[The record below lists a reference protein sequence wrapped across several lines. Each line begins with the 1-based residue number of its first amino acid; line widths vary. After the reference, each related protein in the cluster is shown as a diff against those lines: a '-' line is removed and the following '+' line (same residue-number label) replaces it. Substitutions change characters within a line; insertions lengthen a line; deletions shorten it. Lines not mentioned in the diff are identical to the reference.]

1 MFKLKDIT
9 LIWQIIIISGI
20 PLLAIIFFAS
30 SLIKNEYTA
39 YSNTSKLQSA
49 LAISFGATDLVH
61 ELQKERGLTAGY
73 IGSKGV
79 KFKNKILEQQKVT
92 DTKLKH
98 LKTIYQNTNLTLF
111 TKEFSGPI
119 AEGMKQL
126 NNITSLR
133 KDVRSLNATF
143 KEGTGFYTTLIAK
156 YMKTISS
163 VGGESADA
171 ELSALTGALSYFL
184 NAKELAG
191 QERAVANGILARNI
205 PINKK
210 IFSKWNSLYYGQ
222 STLMGSFMA
231 LAKDETKSYYNKTVQ
246 GNVITQVTNYRNIIR
261 DKSSVG
267 NFKIEPSNWFKA
279 STDRINLLRK
289 VSESQMKLI
298 IKQTDNLISSAQ
310 NALYFYIILSSI
322 IIALVVVIVF
332 VIARNLNKFFTN
344 SIENLSES
352 NAQIVSASDQIASA
366 SISLAESASKQAD
379 SVEKVNKVIDDA
391 TTINSNSAENA
402 TEADNLAKS
411 ANDSAQVGD
420 KSVKKLM
427 QSMNYITTSSEKIA
441 KIIKSIDEIAFQTNL
456 LALNAA
462 IEAARAGE
470 HGLGFA
476 VVADEVKALASR
488 STQAARET
496 AIIIEETIKLVK
508 DGNVVASDTNEV
520 FATIYE
526 HTNKTS
532 QVTSAIASQI
542 KEQVQHMQNITTDMS
557 SIGDITQKNAA
568 TAEEAAASAEELNA
582 QTITMM
588 ANVTEV
594 AKLVGVKVNL

>member
-49 LAISFGATDLVH
+49 LAISFDATDLVH

-73 IGSKGV
+73 IGSKGI
-79 KFKNKILEQQKVT
+79 KFKSKILEQQKIT
-92 DTKLKH
+92 DKKIEH
-98 LKTIYQNTNLTLF
+98 LKTIYQSSNLKLF
-111 TKEFSGPI
+111 TKEFSAPI
-119 AEGMKQL
+119 IEGMKQL
-126 NNITSLR
+126 NSITTTR
-133 KDVRSLNATF
+133 KNVRSLSATF
-143 KEGTGFYTTLIAK
+143 KEGTSFYTTLIAK

-205 PINKK
+205 AINKK
-210 IFSKWNSLYYGQ
+210 VFSKWNSLYYGQ

-261 DKSSVG
+261 DKSSIG
-267 NFKIEPSNWFKA
+267 DFKIEPSNWFRA

-289 VSESQMKLI
+289 VSESQMSLI
-298 IKQTDNLISSAQ
+298 IKQTESLISSAQ
-310 NALYFYIILSSI
+310 KALYFYVILSLI
-322 IIALVVVIVF
+322 IIVLVIIIVF

-379 SVEKVNKVIDDA
+379 SVETVNKVIDEA
-391 TTINSNSAENA
+391 TTINTNSADNA
-402 TEADNLAKS
+402 KEADNLAKS
-411 ANDSAQVGD
+411 ANDSAQIGNR
-420 KSVKKLM
+420 SVEKLM
-427 QSMNYITTSSEKIA
+427 QSMEHITTSSEKIA

-520 FATIYE
+520 FATIFE

-532 QVTSAIASQI
+532 QVTSTIALQL

-557 SIGDITQKNAA
+557 SIGDITQQNAA

-594 AKLVGVKVNL
+594 AKLVGVKVNF

>member
-39 YSNTSKLQSA
+39 YSDTSKLQSA

-79 KFKNKILEQQKVT
+79 KFKSKILEQQKIT
-92 DTKLKH
+92 DKKIEH
-98 LKTIYQNTNLTLF
+98 LKTIYQNSNLKLF

-119 AEGMKQL
+119 AKGMKQL
-126 NNITSLR
+126 NSIATIR
-133 KDVRSLNATF
+133 KNVRSLSTTF
-143 KEGTGFYTTLIAK
+143 KEGTSFYTTLIAK
-156 YMKTISS
+156 YMKAISS

-191 QERAVANGILARNI
+191 QERAVANGILARNTA
-205 PINKK
+205 INKK
-210 IFSKWNSLYYGQ
+210 VFSKWNSLYYGQ
-222 STLMGSFMA
+222 STLMESFMA

-261 DKSSVG
+261 DKSSIG
-267 NFKIEPSNWFKA
+267 DFKIEPSDWFKT

-298 IKQTDNLISSAQ
+298 IKQTENLISSAQ
-310 NALYFYIILSSI
+310 KALYFYVALSLI
-322 IIALVVVIVF
+322 IIVLVIVIVF
-332 VIARNLNKFFTN
+332 VIAHNLNKFFTN

-379 SVEKVNKVIDDA
+379 SVETINKVIDEA
-391 TTINSNSAENA
+391 TTINTNSADNA
-402 TEADNLAKS
+402 KEADNLAKS
-411 ANDSAQVGD
+411 ANDSAQIGN
-420 KSVKKLM
+420 KSVEKLM
-427 QSMNYITTSSEKIA
+427 QSMEHITTSSEKIA
-441 KIIKSIDEIAFQTNL
+441 KIIKNIDEIAFQTNL

-496 AIIIEETIKLVK
+496 ALIIEETIKLVK

-520 FATIYE
+520 FATIFE

-532 QVTSAIASQI
+532 QVTSTIAQQL
-542 KEQVQHMQNITTDMS
+542 KEQVKHMQNITTDMS
-557 SIGDITQKNAA
+557 SIGDITQQNAA

-594 AKLVGVKVNL
+594 AKLVGVKVDL

>member
-30 SLIKNEYTA
+30 ILIKNEYTS
-39 YSNTSKLQSA
+39 YSDTSKLQSA
-49 LAISFGATDLVH
+49 LALSFGATDLVH

-73 IGSKGV
+73 LGSKGA
-79 KFKNKILEQQKVT
+79 KFKEKIVQQQKVT
-92 DTKLKH
+92 DTKIKH
-98 LKTIYQNTNLTLF
+98 LKEIYQNSNLTLF
-111 TKEFSGPI
+111 TKEFSAPI
-119 AEGMKQL
+119 TKGMKQL
-126 NNITSLR
+126 ESISSNRQN
-133 KDVRSLNATF
+133 VRSLTATF
-143 KEGTGFYTTLIAK
+143 KEGTSFYTTIIAK

-163 VGGESADA
+163 VGGESSDA

-191 QERAVANGILARNI
+191 QERAVANGILSRNTQ
-205 PINKK
+205 INKK
-210 IFSKWNSLYYGQ
+210 VFSKWNSLYYGQ
-222 STLMGSFMA
+222 STLMESFMA
-231 LAKDETKSYYNKTVQ
+231 LAKDETKSYYNKVVQ
-246 GNVITQVTNYRNIIR
+246 GDAITRVTNYRNIIR
-261 DKSSVG
+261 EKSSTG
-267 NFKIEPSNWFKA
+267 NFKIEPTNWFKA

-298 IKQTDNLISSAQ
+298 TKQTNNLISSA
-310 NALYFYIILSSI
+310 NKALYFYIILSLV
-322 IIALVVVIVF
+322 IIALVVIIVF
-332 VIARNLNKFFTN
+332 IIARNLNKFFTN

-379 SVEKVNKVIDDA
+379 SVEKVNQVIDDA
-391 TTINSNSAENA
+391 TNINSNSADNA
-402 TEADNLAKS
+402 TEADKLAKS
-411 ANDSAQVGD
+411 ANDSAQTGNQ
-420 KSVKKLM
+420 SVKKLM
-427 QSMNYITTSSEKIA
+427 QSMDYITTSSEKIA
-441 KIIKSIDEIAFQTNL
+441 KIIKNIDEIAFQTNL

-520 FATIYE
+520 FSTIYE

-532 QVTSAIASQI
+532 KVTSTIAQQL
-542 KEQVQHMQNITTDMS
+542 KEQVKHMQNITADMS
-557 SIGDITQKNAA
+557 SIGDITQQNAA

-588 ANVTEV
+588 TNVTEV
-594 AKLVGVKVNL
+594 AKLVGVKVAL

>member
-1 MFKLKDIT
+1 MFKLKNIT

-20 PLLAIIFFAS
+20 PLIAIIFFAS
-30 SLIKNEYTA
+30 TLIKNEYTS
-39 YSNTSKLQSA
+39 YSDTSKLQLA
-49 LAISFGATDLVH
+49 LALSFGATHLVH

-73 IGSKGV
+73 LSSKGT
-79 KFKNKILEQQKVT
+79 KFKEKIVQQQKIT
-92 DTKLKH
+92 DTTIEH
-98 LKTIYQNTNLTLF
+98 LRKIYQNSDLRIF
-111 TKEFSGPI
+111 TKEFSVPI
-119 AEGMKQL
+119 TNGMKQL
-126 NNITSLR
+126 KSIKDNRQKVHSLT
-133 KDVRSLNATF
+133 ATF
-143 KEGTGFYTTLIAK
+143 KEGTSFYTTLIAK

-163 VGGESADA
+163 VGGESSDA

-191 QERAVANGILARNI
+191 QERAVANGILSRDT
-205 PINKK
+205 PIDKK
-210 IFSKWNSLYYGQ
+210 VFSKWNSLYYGQ
-222 STLMGSFMA
+222 STLMESFMA
-231 LAKDETKSYYNKTVQ
+231 LAKDDTKSYYNKVVQ
-246 GNVITQVTNYRNIIR
+246 GDAIKRVTNYRNIIR
-261 DKSSVG
+261 EKSSTG
-267 NFKIEPSNWFKA
+267 NFKIEPADWFQA

-298 IKQTDNLISSAQ
+298 IKQTNNLISSA
-310 NALYFYIILSSI
+310 NKALYFYIILSLVI
-322 IIALVVVIVF
+322 VVLVVIIVF
-332 VIARNLNKFFTN
+332 IIARNLNKFFTN
-344 SIENLSES
+344 SIESLSES

-379 SVEKVNKVIDDA
+379 SVEKVNQVIDDA
-391 TTINSNSAENA
+391 TNINSNSADNA
-402 TEADNLAKS
+402 TQADTLAKS
-411 ANDSAQVGD
+411 ANSSAQTGD

-427 QSMNYITTSSEKIA
+427 QSMNHITTSSEKIA
-441 KIIKSIDEIAFQTNL
+441 KIIKNIDEIAFQTNL

-488 STQAARET
+488 STQAAHET

-508 DGNVVASDTNEV
+508 DGNVVANDTNEI

-532 QVTSAIASQI
+532 QVTSTIAQQL
-542 KEQVQHMQNITTDMS
+542 KEQVKHMQNITTDMS
-557 SIGDITQKNAA
+557 SIGDITQQNAA

-588 ANVTEV
+588 TNVTEV
-594 AKLVGVKVNL
+594 AKLVGVKANL

>member
-20 PLLAIIFFAS
+20 PLIAIIFFAS
-30 SLIKNEYTA
+30 TLIKNEYTS
-39 YSNTSKLQSA
+39 YSDTSKLQSA
-49 LAISFGATDLVH
+49 LALSFGATHLVH

-73 IGSKGV
+73 LSSKGT
-79 KFKNKILEQQKVT
+79 KFKEKIVQQQKIT
-92 DTKLKH
+92 DTTIEH
-98 LKTIYQNTNLTLF
+98 LKKIYQNSNLALF
-111 TKEFSGPI
+111 TKEFSVPI
-119 AEGMKQL
+119 TKGMKQL
-126 NNITSLR
+126 ESIADNR
-133 KDVRSLNATF
+133 QKVRSLTATF
-143 KEGTGFYTTLIAK
+143 KEGTSFYTTLIAK

-163 VGGESADA
+163 VGGESSDA

-191 QERAVANGILARNI
+191 QERAVANGILSRDT
-205 PINKK
+205 PIDKK
-210 IFSKWNSLYYGQ
+210 VFSKWNSLYYGQ
-222 STLMGSFMA
+222 STLMESFMA
-231 LAKDETKSYYNKTVQ
+231 LARDDTKSYYNKVVQ
-246 GNVITQVTNYRNIIR
+246 GDAIKRVTNYRNIIR
-261 DKSSVG
+261 EKSSTG
-267 NFKIEPSNWFKA
+267 NFKIDPTDWFQA

-298 IKQTDNLISSAQ
+298 TKQTNNLISSA
-310 NALYFYIILSSI
+310 NKALYFYIILSLVI
-322 IIALVVVIVF
+322 VVLVVIIVF

-379 SVEKVNKVIDDA
+379 SVEKVNQVIDDA
-391 TTINSNSAENA
+391 TNINSNSADNA
-402 TEADNLAKS
+402 TQADKLAKS
-411 ANDSAQVGD
+411 ANSSAQTGD

-427 QSMNYITTSSEKIA
+427 QSMNHITTSSEKIA
-441 KIIKSIDEIAFQTNL
+441 KIIKNIDEIAFQTNL

-488 STQAARET
+488 STQAAHET

-508 DGNVVASDTNEV
+508 DGNVVANDTNEI

-532 QVTSAIASQI
+532 QVTSTIAQQL
-542 KEQVQHMQNITTDMS
+542 KEQVKHMQNITTDMS
-557 SIGDITQKNAA
+557 SIGDITQQNAA

-588 ANVTEV
+588 TNVTEV
-594 AKLVGVKVNL
+594 AKLVGVKANL